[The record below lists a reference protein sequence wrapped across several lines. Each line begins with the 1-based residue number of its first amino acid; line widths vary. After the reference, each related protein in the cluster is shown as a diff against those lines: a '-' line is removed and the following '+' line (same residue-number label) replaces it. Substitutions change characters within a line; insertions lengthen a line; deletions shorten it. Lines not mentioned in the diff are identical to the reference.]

1 MNRARGDG
9 MERPREGRRT
19 GIEGGMSGGAEGPRG
34 PRAGW
39 VGSGLQRH
47 GRAESAWP
55 GVEKTERQG
64 DSKMWGGQGK
74 TGDIDEKGSDGR
86 GGDRPGQKRRV
97 CAWVEQHQRV
107 STGAQ
112 LSNCEVHGVSRHERP
127 VLERAAGNG
136 DLGGGQV

>member
-1 MNRARGDG
+1 M
-9 MERPREGRRT
+9 
-19 GIEGGMSGGAEGPRG
+19 
-34 PRAGW
+34 
-39 VGSGLQRH
+39 GSGLQRH

-64 DSKMWGGQGK
+64 DSKMWGGQGE
-74 TGDIDEKGSDGR
+74 TGDIDEKGSNGR